1 MGRGE
6 MYTGFWWGNL
16 RERDQLEDPGVDV
29 RIILRWIFSQ
39 WTGVIWVRIGT
50 LAGTCECG
58 NGPLCSIPSCY
69 STLRH
74 TLCMNIGCRYYQMV
88 LEVKSLL
95 YKQDQDEVL
104 TIAFTGGPPS
114 ERALGEF

>member
-1 MGRGE
+1 
-6 MYTGFWWGNL
+6 
-16 RERDQLEDPGVDV
+16 
-29 RIILRWIFSQ
+29 
-39 WTGVIWVRIGT
+39 
-50 LAGTCECG
+50 
-58 NGPLCSIPSCY
+58 
-69 STLRH
+69 
-74 TLCMNIGCRYYQMV
+74 MNIGCRYYQMV